1 MPHAT
6 VPVPRVLFIDAY
18 DSFSN
23 NIISLVESTLNVKIT
38 VVKIDERLDDL
49 ASFLRPFAAVIAG
62 PGPGHPKNLADVGLF
77 NDLWTLEN
85 RNLLPILGV
94 CLGFQSLV
102 LSFGGKVE
110 VLPQPRHGI
119 ARKIRSNNQSIF
131 KDITDIVSVQYH
143 SLHATIGGIS
153 AEDVFRTEN
162 LANFLNGK
170 FEYSQLQPLAW
181 DLETENQFTDSLDAQ
196 NVNPAAILM
205 AVAHKTKP
213 FFGIQFHPESIC
225 SNTNARKVLNN
236 WWESVRDW
244 NSVHRDISLERIQII
259 PKYDLSVFH
268 KILLHEQK
276 ALCDVGGLFGYN
288 AVKNGSKS
296 TTRHPDRLLEAQLT
310 INGSAKNHDASAETI
325 PPPPNSVKPVK
336 HKLLSQ
342 SVNSASLTV
351 PSVCATLRLQKAEII
366 LLESELYQRPDV
378 GTHSIIG
385 IITPTSL
392 KLEYNVGASIVRH
405 VQGGVATSVSLQ
417 RFDGN
422 IFSYLKHYM
431 KHHKAEGGE
440 SGVPFWGGLM
450 GYITYEACLETINIH
465 ASTDQSSH
473 NLDCEQNPD
482 LSFVFVERSIVFD
495 HQQQR
500 LYVQSIRPYDHDW
513 VLRIASH
520 LNQRITFS
528 DDVTYLAGSFPAKIS
543 KPDEYNYKSKI
554 RSCQRSIRSGDAYE
568 LCLTTQSK
576 VMAVSSIPA
585 WSLYLRLRM
594 HNPAPFSAYVR
605 LGGLTLLSSSPE
617 RFLRWSRPAMDAKNA
632 TNATR
637 IPAPLK
643 TITCQFRPIKGT
655 VNRTPKD
662 PTSLPVTLTQATAIL
677 STPKERAENLM
688 IVDLIRHDLHGV
700 VGSGNVHVRKL
711 MVVEEYATLY
721 QLVTVIEGTLHVRD
735 SEDDKTTGDVDD
747 SWEYSNEESTGSA
760 ATNHTSDFQG
770 VVKTGID
777 VLAASLPPGSMTG
790 APKSRACQL
799 LRALEDRPRGIYSG
813 VLGYLDVGGGGDFS
827 VVIRSAFRWDSAK
840 ANLDLGDPES
850 DGKGRQ
856 SRNEHG
862 EETGH
867 DSKESENRSG
877 TNTETNAIFGD
888 TWHVGAGG
896 AVTSLSTEAGEWEEM
911 IAKMK
916 STMGIFEKK
925 MHRSEKKYV

>member
-1 MPHAT
+1 MPHAI

-23 NIISLVESTLNVKIT
+23 NIISLVQSALNVKVT
-38 VVKIDERLDDL
+38 VIRIDERLEDL
-49 ASFLRPFAAVIAG
+49 ALFLRPFAAVIAG

-77 NDLWTLEN
+77 NDLWTLDN
-85 RNLLPILGV
+85 QNLLPILGI

-110 VLPQPRHGI
+110 ALPHPRHGI

-131 KDITDIVSVQYH
+131 KDITDIISVQYH
-143 SLHATIGGIS
+143 SLHATIGGLS
-153 AEDVFRTEN
+153 AKDMFRTEN
-162 LANFLNGK
+162 LANFLDGK
-170 FEYSQLQPLAW
+170 TEVSQLQPLAW
-181 DLETENQFTDSLDAQ
+181 DLETDNQFTNNSGAQSL
-196 NVNPAAILM
+196 NPAAILM

-225 SNTNARKVLNN
+225 SNSSAQKILNT
-236 WWESVRDW
+236 WWESVQDW
-244 NSVHRDISLERIQII
+244 NRVHRDTSFQRVQIT
-259 PKYDLSVFH
+259 PLDDLSVCHNVFLLEH
-268 KILLHEQK
+268 KVSY
-276 ALCDVGGLFGYN
+276 DVGSPNGYN
-288 AVKNGSKS
+288 AVKSCLKS
-296 TTRHPDRLLEAQLT
+296 TIRHPDRLLTAHLK
-310 INGSAKNHDASAETI
+310 INGNATNQDVSDEMIS
-325 PPPPNSVKPVK
+325 PPSNSIKPVK
-336 HKLLSQ
+336 YKLLSQ
-342 SVNSASLTV
+342 SFSSASLTV
-351 PSVCATLRLQKAEII
+351 PGVCAALRLQKAEVI
-366 LLESELYQRPDV
+366 LLESELHQRPEV

-385 IITPTSL
+385 IITPKSL

-431 KHHKAEGGE
+431 KHHKAEEGE

-450 GYITYEACLETINIH
+450 GYITYEACLETINIR
-465 ASTDQSSH
+465 SDTDQNSRMV
-473 NLDCEQNPD
+473 DCQQNPD

-500 LYVQSIRPYDHDW
+500 LYVQSIRPYDNDW
-513 VLRIASH
+513 VHKVASH
-520 LNQRITFS
+520 LNQRIAFS
-528 DDVTYLAGSFPAKIS
+528 KDVSYLTGSFPAKTS
-543 KPDEYNYKSKI
+543 EPDEYNYKSKI
-554 RSCQRSIRSGDAYE
+554 RGCQRSIRKGDAYE

-576 VMAVSSIPA
+576 VMTVSSLPA
-585 WSLYLRLRM
+585 WRLYLRLRM

-605 LGGLTLLSSSPE
+605 LGHLTLLSSSPE
-617 RFLRWSRPAMDAKNA
+617 RFLRWSRPAMEAKIA
-632 TNATR
+632 TSVTR
-637 IPAPLK
+637 TLAPLK

-662 PTSLPVTLTQATAIL
+662 PTSLPVTLAQATAIL

-721 QLVTVIEGTLHVRD
+721 QLVTVIEGTLRVRD
-735 SEDDKTTGDVDD
+735 SEDDKITRDVDD
-747 SWEYSNEESTGSA
+747 SWEYANEASTGSA
-760 ATNHTSDFQG
+760 TTNHNSDYQG

-790 APKSRACQL
+790 APKRRACQL

-827 VVIRSAFRWDSAK
+827 VVIRSAVRWDSAK
-840 ANLDLGDPES
+840 ADLDLGDPEP
-850 DGKGRQ
+850 DEEWRQ
-856 SRNEHG
+856 SRNEHDN
-862 EETGH
+862 EAGH
-867 DSKESENRSG
+867 GSHESGNGSG
-877 TNTETNAIFGD
+877 TNTETNATFGD

-896 AVTSLSTEAGEWEEM
+896 AVTTLSTEDGEWEEM

-916 STMGIFEKK
+916 STMGIFDSRLDAHE
-925 MHRSEKKYV
+925 